1 MQIQGA
7 RIAVQ
12 GYGNVGSNAARLA
25 SAAGARVIAVSDV
38 KSGVHDARG
47 LDLAK
52 VDAWVKEHRF
62 LEGFPGAESITNA
75 ELLELDCDVLIPAAL
90 QNQITEKNAGRIRA
104 RLMVEGANGPTSLEA
119 DAILRERGVFVVP
132 DILANSGGVTVSY
145 FEWVQDAQQFFWTE
159 DEVNERLTKI
169 LSRAFREI
177 LAFSLEK
184 KLDLRT
190 ASLWRGIQRVAAA
203 KRLRGIFP

>member
-1 MQIQGA
+1 
-7 RIAVQ
+7 
-12 GYGNVGSNAARLA
+12 
-25 SAAGARVIAVSDV
+25 
-38 KSGVHDARG
+38 
-47 LDLAK
+47 
-52 VDAWVKEHRF
+52 VKEHRY
-62 LEGFPGAESITNA
+62 LEGFPGAESVTNQ
-75 ELLELDCDVLIPAAL
+75 ELLELECDVLIPAAL
-90 QNQITEKNAGRIRA
+90 QNQITEKNAGRVRA
-104 RLMVEGANGPTSLEA
+104 KLMVEGANGPTSLEA

-132 DILANSGGVTVSY
+132 DVLANSGGVTVSY

-177 LAFSLEK
+177 LAFALDR

-190 ASLWRGIQRVAAA
+190 ASLWRGIERVANA